1 MVIYLSGGIKPT
13 VGYSLQLNEICVDST
28 IKVHIV
34 HCAGQNEGEELSEPV
49 MLIQLP
55 KNEYDVEFSNHDII
69 CES

>member
-1 MVIYLSGGIKPT
+1 MVIYISGGIKPT
-13 VGYSLQLNEICVDST
+13 VGYSLQLDEICVDST

-34 HCAGQNEGEELSEPV
+34 HCDGQNEGAELSEPV

>member
-1 MVIYLSGGIKPT
+1 MVIYLSGGIKPDRRVFPAT
-13 VGYSLQLNEICVDST
+13 FCVDST

-69 CES
+69 FES